1 MSTSDKS
8 PDVIVIGAGPAGY
21 VCAIRL
27 AQLGKKVLVVE
38 RERVGGVCLNWGCI
52 PVKALLH
59 AAQTVRDAAEGK
71 RMGLLFQNPEI
82 DLVAL
87 YGWKARI
94 VDRLVRGIE
103 YLFKANGVEVM
114 TGSARFVGPEQLAVT
129 GEQEEMLAAQQ
140 FVIATG
146 SKPVVLPGMEPD
158 GHAVIDSNHALKLVE
173 LPRRLAIIGAGVIGL
188 EFATLFSR
196 LGAKVTVL
204 ELEKQILPGTDPE
217 LAALLQRLM
226 QREGIS
232 FELGVKV
239 SEIVRAPAVAVRY
252 RPGADVTTKTP
263 SADLGVNHRD
273 TESQTNPK
281 SEIQNP
287 KSSVLTPDPGPYHQD
302 TKTPSTDPGAQTP
315 DPDFRSIEVD
325 KVLVAVGRRPMS
337 DELGLEW
344 AGVKAERGFIRVDS
358 GYRTSNER
366 VFAIGD
372 VTSGPLLAHRA
383 MAEGIALA
391 ENIAGSGRKWKFK
404 AMPSCVY
411 TDPEL
416 ATVGLSEPEAKAQ
429 GRAVKVAR
437 VPLSAVGRSLTLGR
451 GEGLCKLI
459 CDAESDKVL
468 GCAVVGPQADS
479 LIAEAAVAVELGLTA
494 EDLGRAV
501 HPHPTMSELLFEAA
515 EAIHGR
521 AIHVANG

>member
-1 MSTSDKS
+1 MSTSNKA

-27 AQLGKKVLVVE
+27 AQLGKKTLVVE

-71 RMGLLFQNPEI
+71 RMGLLFPNPEI

-103 YLFKANGVEVM
+103 YQFKVNGVETM
-114 TGSARFVGPEQLAVT
+114 AGTARFVGPEQLAVT
-129 GEQEEMLAAQQ
+129 GEQEEMLTAPQ
-140 FVIATG
+140 FVVATG

-158 GHAVIDSNHALKLVE
+158 GHAVIDSNQALALVE
-173 LPRRLAIIGAGVIGL
+173 LPKRLAIIGAGVIGL
-188 EFATLFSR
+188 EFATVFSR
-196 LGAKVTVL
+196 LGTKVTIL
-204 ELEKQILPGTDPE
+204 ELEKQVLPGTDPE
-217 LAALLQRLM
+217 LAALLQKLM
-226 QREGIS
+226 RREGIE

-239 SEIVRAPAVAVRY
+239 SEVVREPAVAVRFA
-252 RPGADVTTKTP
+252 GADAEKT
-263 SADLGVNHRD
+263 LE
-273 TESQTNPK
+273 T
-281 SEIQNP
+281 
-287 KSSVLTPDPGPYHQD
+287 
-302 TKTPSTDPGAQTP
+302 
-315 DPDFRSIEVD
+315 D
-325 KVLVAVGRRPMS
+325 KVLVAVGRRPVS

-344 AGVKAERGFIRVDS
+344 AGIKAERGFIKVDA

-372 VTSGPLLAHRA
+372 VTTGPLLAHRA

-391 ENIAGSGRKWKFK
+391 ETIAQSGRKWRFK
-404 AMPSCVY
+404 AMPACVY

-451 GEGLCKLI
+451 GEGMCKLI
-459 CDAESDKVL
+459 CDAETDKVL
-468 GCAVVGPQADS
+468 GCGIVGPQADS
-479 LIAEAAVAVELGLTA
+479 LVAEAAVAVELGLTA
-494 EDLGRAV
+494 DELGRAV

-521 AIHVANG
+521 AIHVANT